1 MFFPL
6 RKRCYQE
13 QRWIQA
19 CGSVRH
25 PSTQRTTNATAGK
38 KSRLE
43 NKNPCADCREKIKA
57 PAQGCSAAKNHT
69 FGEEFPHN
77 AAVKDQRQESRVCSS
92 ILVWRG
98 CFIILWLITTQ
109 SHCDSF
115 QRAVTWKLKLS
126 YSWMSAVSIPT
137 LRGCR
142 VHYTPQYWISYGN
155 PVPQKGCEY
164 TNLQQQIGFER
175 SIRIKAPEN
184 LVSN

>member
-57 PAQGCSAAKNHT
+57 PAQGCSALKSYIWGGISSQCC
-69 FGEEFPHN
+69 GEGSKARVQSLFQHIGVKRLLHHPVTHHHSEPLWQFSEGCN
-77 AAVKDQRQESRVCSS
+77 VETKAVVLVNVCSLHTNPPRLQS
-92 ILVWRG
+92 SLHSTILNIVRQP
-98 CFIILWLITTQ
+98 CPPE
-109 SHCDSF
+109 
-115 QRAVTWKLKLS
+115 R
-126 YSWMSAVSIPT
+126 M
-137 LRGCR
+137 
-142 VHYTPQYWISYGN
+142 WIY
-155 PVPQKGCEY
+155 
-164 TNLQQQIGFER
+164 
-175 SIRIKAPEN
+175 
-184 LVSN
+184 